1 MLDIH
6 NNLSSMQRAI
16 AIGVAGLALTASPAL
31 ARPDYPVPHMSP
43 PQAADLGSSVDL
55 RSPDA
60 ADAGASASSI
70 DLRSPDAAD
79 TGTPAARLTSS
90 LAGTTSSSPQAA
102 STAQP
107 AKAVAKADSGL
118 DWGSVGIGA
127 GIAVGVGLLGLA
139 GVALT
144 QRARM
149 HAAR

>member
-31 ARPDYPVPHMSP
+31 ARPDYPAPHMSP
-43 PQAADLGSSVDL
+43 PQAADLGSSIDL

-60 ADAGASASSI
+60 ADAGTSAV
-70 DLRSPDAAD
+70 RATGSP
-79 TGTPAARLTSS
+79 
-90 LAGTTSSSPQAA
+90 AGTTSGSPQAA

-118 DWGSVGIGA
+118 DWGSVGLGA
-127 GIAVGVGLLGLA
+127 GIAVAVGLLGLA

-144 QRARM
+144 QRARV